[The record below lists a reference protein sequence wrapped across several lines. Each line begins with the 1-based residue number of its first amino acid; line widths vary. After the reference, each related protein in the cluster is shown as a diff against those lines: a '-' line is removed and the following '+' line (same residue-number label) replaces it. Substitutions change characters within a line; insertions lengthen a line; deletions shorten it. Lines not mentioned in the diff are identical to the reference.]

1 MLVVCFVNWTCFH
14 GFHDP
19 VNSPVMWFF
28 FQIRLFAHMLAQSSP
43 SSFWSQTCTICEIS
57 HGQVE
62 IVFIWSFS
70 RLTQFSRHL
79 THLETHRWTQ
89 FSFWSTHTIEFNQ
102 VWMFNK
108 RKRFILSSLL
118 THVFFLIR
126 ESKPKISPVHTE
138 NEENSQK
145 VLWDQLRWKNDRN
158 AIL

>member
-1 MLVVCFVNWTCFH
+1 MFVVCFVNWTCFH
-14 GFHDP
+14 GFHGP
-19 VNSPVMWFF
+19 VSPVMWFF

-43 SSFWSQTCTICEIS
+43 SSFWSQTCTILQMFS
-57 HGQVE
+57 RLR
-62 IVFIWSFS
+62 SFNLIFF

-108 RKRFILSSLL
+108 RKGFILSSLL
-118 THVFFLIR
+118 TRVFFLIR